1 MGVLRM
7 DIFDILTAILKR
19 RIRFIDAGID
29 ENEALT
35 KAEQDVSE
43 EYHISLSDI
52 RKLAGQIFNNTEVHK
67 NNNSLS

>member
-7 DIFDILTAILKR
+7 DIFDVLSAILKR
-19 RIRFIDAGID
+19 RIKFMDVGIN

-35 KAEQDVSE
+35 KAEQDISE

-52 RKLAGQIFNNTEVHK
+52 KKLVGQIFNNTEIYK
-67 NNNSLS
+67 NNHPL

>member
-7 DIFDILTAILKR
+7 DIFDVLTVILKR
-19 RIRFIDAGID
+19 RIKFMDVGIN

-35 KAEQDVSE
+35 KAEQDISE

-52 RKLAGQIFNNTEVHK
+52 KKLVGQIFNNTEIYK
-67 NNNSLS
+67 NNHSL